1 MNVSFSSQ
9 EIRKEN
15 FLSLVFL
22 SSNRTGEFI
31 TLKNNLEVANLSI
44 KMQIADSISPVS
56 ASGDVTNNQSISL
69 FVLD

>member
-9 EIRKEN
+9 EIRKQN